1 MPFQRELREL
11 SFVPRWPIV
20 RTIKVQSVAEH
31 SYYVA
36 LYACQIGE
44 LLQKEGEWKGDIGLL
59 LKYALYHD
67 VEEVFMSDIPGP
79 VKRAATNSESV
90 NVFVEKEMTKRFGTE
105 WEIYSSLSEDLIEL
119 NHVKNIVKVA
129 DILDEVFFL
138 AAEIQLG
145 NGSVKNV
152 YKNSVTRLEQA
163 CRVIGSKALVKRIN
177 DALAENLIAG
187 FLSGETNSTALPS
200 SS

>member
-1 MPFQRELREL
+1 MFNREYREL

-20 RTIKVQSVAEH
+20 RTIKIQSVAEH
-31 SYYVA
+31 SFYVS

-44 LLQKEGEWKGDIGLL
+44 LLQKEGEWKVDMGIL

-79 VKRAATNSESV
+79 VKRAATNSETV
-90 NVFVEKEMTKRFGTE
+90 NEFVKKEMTKRFGDE
-105 WEIYSSLSEDLIEL
+105 WETCLNSPDDLASI
-119 NHVKNIVKVA
+119 NYIKNIVKVA

-138 AAEIQLG
+138 ASEMQLG

-152 YKNSVTRLEQA
+152 YKNSVKRLEQA
-163 CRVIGSKALVKRIN
+163 CRVIGSEKLVKCVNNALGYNLN
-177 DALAENLIAG
+177 DQSIIVEG
-187 FLSGETNSTALPS
+187 
-200 SS
+200 